1 MCELFG
7 MSTSR
12 PQAAAEALAEFRLR
26 GGITAD
32 NPDGWGLAYWDRNC
46 WHLAKE
52 PVPAAGSDRLAHLA
66 RSVRSSL
73 IIAHLRKAKYP
84 PTPGMLNTH
93 PFQRVCCDREWVF
106 AHNGLVPAVVALEQD
121 SGNPVCHPQGET
133 DSEYAFCHLLSGI
146 ARQFEEAVPGQPG
159 AWFRALAAVSELVA
173 SFGQFNFL
181 MSDGEHLIAY
191 GHDRLHFLER
201 ESGDGTRSA
210 VVASEPLEDRTLW
223 RPFDP
228 GELRIYRAGVLVAQ
242 VATRAS
248 RPAIAHRI
256 EGEVPPMKRREAGVR
271 P

>member
-32 NPDGWGLAYWDRNC
+32 NPDGWGLAYWDRNR

-52 PVPAAGSDRLAHLA
+52 PVPAAGSARLARLV

-84 PTPGMLNTH
+84 PIPGMLNTH
-93 PFQRVCCDREWVF
+93 PFQRVCCGRQWVF
-106 AHNGLVPAVVALEQD
+106 AHNGLVPAVVALERD
-121 SGNPVCHPQGET
+121 NGNPVCHPQGET

-146 ARQFEEAVPGQPG
+146 ARQFGDAAPGQPG
-159 AWFRALAAVSELVA
+159 AWFQALAAVSELVA

-191 GHDRLHFLER
+191 GHDRLHFLEQQ
-201 ESGDGTRSA
+201 SGDGTCRA
-210 VVASEPLEDRTLW
+210 LVASEPLGDSARWQSFEA
-223 RPFDP
+223 
-228 GELRIYRAGVLVAQ
+228 GELRIYRFGTLVAR
-242 VATRAS
+242 VPTRAS
-248 RPAIAHRI
+248 PTAVVHGSKA
-256 EGEVPPMKRREAGVR
+256 ECFL
-271 P
+271 